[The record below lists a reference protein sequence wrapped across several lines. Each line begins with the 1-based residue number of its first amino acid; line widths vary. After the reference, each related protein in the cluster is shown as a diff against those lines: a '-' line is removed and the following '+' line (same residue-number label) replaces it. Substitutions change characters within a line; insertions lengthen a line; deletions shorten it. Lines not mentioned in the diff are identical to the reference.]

1 MYTISLISFDFLRFL
16 SISLLP
22 MSLLDRTT
30 FFITQTSY
38 DEAFIRASIDELRSI
53 IKEHNERY
61 YLTSD
66 PLISDV
72 QYDQLF
78 ALLKERE
85 DQFPDLVVGD
95 SPTQRLVGQ
104 TIE

>member
-1 MYTISLISFDFLRFL
+1 
-16 SISLLP
+16 

-30 FFITQTSY
+30 FFLTQTSH
-38 DEAFIRASIDELRSI
+38 DEAFISASIGELREI

-66 PLISDV
+66 PVISDV

-85 DQFPDLVVGD
+85 EQLPELISAD

>member
-1 MYTISLISFDFLRFL
+1 
-16 SISLLP
+16 

-30 FFITQTSY
+30 FFLTQTSH
-38 DEAFIRASIDELRSI
+38 DEAFIRASIGELRAI

-66 PLISDV
+66 PVISDV

-78 ALLKERE
+78 AVLKERE
-85 DQFPDLVVGD
+85 EQWPDLITAD

>member
-1 MYTISLISFDFLRFL
+1 
-16 SISLLP
+16 

-30 FFITQTSY
+30 FFLTTTSH
-38 DEAFIRASIDELRSI
+38 DESFIRASIDELRLI

-66 PLISDV
+66 PVISDV

-85 DQFPDLVVGD
+85 EQFPELVTLD

-104 TIE
+104 TIEGFTSAPHTATMGSLQNTYN